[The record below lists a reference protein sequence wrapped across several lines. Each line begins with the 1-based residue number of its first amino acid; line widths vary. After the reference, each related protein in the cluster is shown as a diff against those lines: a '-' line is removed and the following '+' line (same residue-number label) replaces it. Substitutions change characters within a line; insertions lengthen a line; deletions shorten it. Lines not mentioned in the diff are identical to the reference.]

1 MHLKT
6 TFRFLSFFVLALV
19 CFTMVSC
26 SEDPA
31 PGTDPTVDPMEE
43 EMEMEE
49 ESTETTVEE
58 DKANIQTTFDNML
71 VCVDDMTSARAIDV
85 LLRDF
90 FNVSDGEAYNEDWAE
105 ELSGNFEGVFD
116 FEHIEENGRFNIL
129 HHGGRY
135 YYNHNTQSWVKGL
148 AASEIV
154 TVQFP
159 TSPELTENNAS
170 FVIDQYFDQSIVID
184 GEEIFA
190 PSKMH
195 ALLDVDGQRL
205 FELNLDK
212 VTYEENSSF
221 EIPVEIDATL
231 FLDPM
236 EISLD
241 VVRNSSTEFTGMLGF
256 NDGSQCR
263 MSLEADI
270 TLADDDFE
278 NLTEESIERL
288 HAKVRIGDL
297 TLQSLAGLAELLTMD
312 DPNESTI
319 NSLLDLDVLFEDLKI
334 ADMEYDETE
343 ENFVLYYKDTSSESA
358 ANYVDDFLEKME
370 AMVVEFTGE
379 W

>member
-1 MHLKT
+1 MNFKT
-6 TFRFLSFFVLALV
+6 TFSFLSIFVLAIL
-19 CFTMVSC
+19 CFTTISC
-26 SEDPA
+26 GKDP
-31 PGTDPTVDPMEE
+31 DPTVDPVEEEMEE
-43 EMEMEE
+43 EMEMEQV
-49 ESTETTVEE
+49 ETTVEE
-58 DKANIQTTFDNML
+58 DKENIQTTFDNML

-90 FNVSDGEAYNEDWAE
+90 FNVSEGEAYNEDWAE

-135 YYNHNTQSWVKGL
+135 YYDHNTQAWVKGL
-148 AASEIV
+148 AVSEIV

-170 FVIDQYFDQSIVID
+170 LIIDQYVDQAIVVD
-184 GEEIFA
+184 GEELYA
-190 PSKMH
+190 PNKIH

-212 VTYEENSSF
+212 VTYDENASF

-241 VVRNSSTEFTGMLGF
+241 VVRNSSTEFTGLLGF

-270 TLADDDFE
+270 ALKDDDFE
-278 NLTEESIERL
+278 NLTEESL
-288 HAKVRIGDL
+288 DKVHAKVRIGDL
-297 TLQSLAGLAELLTMD
+297 TVQSLAGLADLFSMD
-312 DPNESTI
+312 DPDESTI
-319 NSLLDLDVLFEDLKI
+319 NSLLDLDVLFNDLKI

-343 ENFVLYYKDTSSESA
+343 ENFVLFFKDTSSESA
-358 ANYVDDFLEKME
+358 ATYVDDFLEKME
-370 AMVVEFTGE
+370 AMIVEFTGE